1 MPAVIHSRCRIVI
14 RREHS
19 TGLIPDAVSRKVIHM
34 ATPDLTTATELV
46 QRLSKELP
54 RMRVLLVDRHSSARN
69 SLRMIL
75 SALGITAVHNAASSA
90 EVIRQVELH
99 TFDIILTDYQ
109 LDDGRDGQQLLEE
122 LRQKH
127 LIPLSTVYMIV
138 TAERAYQSVVS
149 VAELAP
155 DDYVIKP
162 FTADQLQIRLA
173 RALYK
178 KRFFERVFA
187 HLDRGAFLDALAA
200 CEGLIGREDQFYY
213 DILRFKGEILNALG
227 RYLEAKA
234 VYQEV
239 LDHAMVPWARMG
251 LAISLRGTDDLAEA
265 ELIGASLIEDFPEYL
280 AAYDFVAGV
289 REEMGR
295 LAEAQDVLQKASGIS
310 PNNTVRQRMVGDVA
324 VRNGDLDTAERAY
337 GKVLDRHRGS
347 SLRIVDDYTNLTRVM
362 LDRGNTDGARMVT
375 QELRRDW
382 RGNRQGELAAL
393 VMDSLCANQQGEPA
407 KARQALEKALALQ
420 ESLGDETGAMSGI
433 SQKIAV
439 DLAHACLA
447 AGEEDRA
454 KEILGK
460 VAAENHEDRGMIAQ
474 IQGVFNKTGNE
485 AAGQTLLAKVGREI
499 VELNNRGVLAARGGD
514 LVNSVQMLIEAAE
527 RVPNL
532 QFLVNATKAIFTLL
546 DRKGW
551 SEEMAQRGLRYLQ
564 LAQAK
569 DMNSPKVISARE
581 MYQQVARK
589 YGIEVVPLG
598 SRQLGE

>member
-1 MPAVIHSRCRIVI
+1 
-14 RREHS
+14 
-19 TGLIPDAVSRKVIHM
+19 M
-34 ATPDLTTATELV
+34 APPDLTTATELV

-75 SALGITAVHNAASSA
+75 SALGITAVHNAGSSA
-90 EVIRQVELH
+90 DVLRQVSLH
-99 TFDIILTDYQ
+99 QFDIILTDYQ

-127 LIPLSTVYMIV
+127 LISLSTVYMIV

-187 HLDRGAFLDALAA
+187 HLDRGAFVDALAA

-227 RYLEAKA
+227 RYEEAKT
-234 VYQEV
+234 VYKEV
-239 LDHAMVPWARMG
+239 LDHALVPWARMG
-251 LAISLRGTDDLAEA
+251 LAIALRGTEELAEA
-265 ELIGASLIEDFPEYL
+265 ELIGSEIIEDFPNYL
-280 AAYDFVAGV
+280 AAYDFVASV

-295 LAEAQDVLQKASGIS
+295 LAEAQEALEQASAIS
-310 PNNTVRQRMVGDVA
+310 PNNTLRQRMVGEVA
-324 VRNGDLDTAERAY
+324 VRNNDFDAAERAY
-337 GKVLDRHRGS
+337 RKVLDRHRGS
-347 SLRIVDDYTNLTRVM
+347 SLRVIDDYTNLTRVM
-362 LDRGNTDGARMVT
+362 LDRGNTDGAKMVT

-393 VMDSLCANQQGEPA
+393 VMDSLCANQEGEPA
-407 KARQALEKALALQ
+407 KAKQALEKAIALH
-420 ESLGDETGAMSGI
+420 ETMDDEGAGNRAL
-433 SQKIAV
+433 SQRIAV

-447 AGEEDRA
+447 AGDDERA

-460 VAAENHEDRGMIAQ
+460 VAAENNEDRGMIAQ
-474 IQGVFNKTGNE
+474 IQGVFTKTGNE
-485 AAGQTLLAKVGREI
+485 AAGQSLLAKVSREI
-499 VELNNRGVLAARGGD
+499 VELNNRGVLAARSGD
-514 LVNSVQMLIEAAE
+514 LGASVQMLIEAAE

-532 QFLVNATKAIFTLL
+532 QFLVNATKAIFTML

-551 SEEMAQRGLRYLQ
+551 NEDMAQRALRYLQ
-564 LAQAK
+564 QAQVK
-569 DMNSPKVISARE
+569 DMNNPKVISARE
-581 MYQQVARK
+581 MYHQVARK
-589 YGIEVVPLG
+589 YGIEVLPVGAPL
-598 SRQLGE
+598 QNE